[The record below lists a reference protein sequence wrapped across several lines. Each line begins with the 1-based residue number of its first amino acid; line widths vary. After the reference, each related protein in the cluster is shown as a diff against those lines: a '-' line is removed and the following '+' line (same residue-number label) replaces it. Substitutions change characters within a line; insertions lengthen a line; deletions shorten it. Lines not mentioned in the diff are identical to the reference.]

1 MGSPA
6 HIRFVSLPIDF
17 DFLRPSSVSY
27 FCLWAAGGKLTVYES
42 IIAMFRA
49 LLQSDSKEDL
59 ERKAPSSLMP
69 KNLPYGIHPSYF
81 FHILIRRENAY
92 LRRVLIAVVLIPET
106 QEQVHMAEY

>member
-1 MGSPA
+1 
-6 HIRFVSLPIDF
+6 
-17 DFLRPSSVSY
+17 
-27 FCLWAAGGKLTVYES
+27 
-42 IIAMFRA
+42 MFRA

-69 KNLPYGIHPSYF
+69 KNLPYGIHPSCF
-81 FHILIRRENAY
+81 FQFIRRENAY

>member
-1 MGSPA
+1 M
-6 HIRFVSLPIDF
+6 
-17 DFLRPSSVSY
+17 SY
-27 FCLWAAGGKLTVYES
+27 FCLWAACGKAVYES
-42 IIAMFRA
+42 IMGYAMFRARPA

-69 KNLPYGIHPSYF
+69 KNLPYGIHPSCF